1 MLFREV
7 ESLLAFDQDSEQS
20 KGALADDI
28 APELLPR
35 KSAPLAAGRTLGF
48 YRIISRLG
56 KGGMG
61 EVYLAQDTR
70 EANLQRKVALKVLSR
85 TSTTEPE
92 EVQRFK
98 QEAYAAS
105 ALNHPNI
112 IAVFEIGEQEEKH
125 FIATEFVE
133 GQTLQ
138 QRMRSGPIDLR
149 EALHIGM
156 QIADAIAA
164 AHDAGIVHRDIK
176 PANIMLRHDGY
187 VKIVDFGVAKLI
199 ESRRAPGTWGPD
211 RVASEWEVHTNPGW
225 AIGTPRYMAPEQ
237 FLAQELDGR
246 CDIYSLGIVLY
257 ELVAGRVPF
266 EGSEPDNLMAALS
279 KDAPPLRVYAP
290 ETPPELERIVGKA
303 IVRDR
308 EQRYLSARELLTNLK
323 NLQLDVEIGL
333 RESGRQASV
342 KEQVAHRR
350 LGNALRTA
358 AVGLLVMAS
367 AAGVFWLG
375 RGGNSARPAHEKP
388 SLAVLPFADMSA
400 EKNQEYVGDG
410 LAAELV
416 DALAKTPGLRV
427 AGRTST
433 FQFKGNVDVG
443 VIAKRLNVTAIL
455 EGSVRKQGNRARI
468 SVQLINAADGFQVW
482 SDTFD
487 REMDDIFVV
496 QEEIARAVTGAL
508 KIKLL
513 GEKTATPSPKR
524 PKPEAYNSYLMGRY
538 FLHAARNKENVEKAE
553 SYFERAVQV
562 DPDYAPA
569 WAGLG
574 KSRSNQASWGYIP
587 DGEGYR
593 KAREAIQRAL
603 KLDPN
608 FGEAY
613 AFLGDIQQSRDWDW
627 AAADASFQRALA
639 LEPGN
644 PLVIGLAGG
653 LAWVRGRLDEAI
665 ALHRRAIEID
675 PLYPGLY
682 LNLGL
687 VLNCAGRY
695 EEAKVALNKAL
706 ELAPD
711 MEAAHAVLSRVYLLQ
726 SHPQSALAEAQKEKH
741 HNLRLCAVAMAYHAL
756 GLKKEA
762 DAYLAELLKP
772 GDPAPYEIAMV
783 YAFRGEMDQAFHWL
797 DRAYTDRDAGLSE
810 IKGDPLMNSLKHDPR
825 YAALLQKL
833 HLL

>member
-1 MLFREV
+1 
-7 ESLLAFDQDSEQS
+7 
-20 KGALADDI
+20 
-28 APELLPR
+28 
-35 KSAPLAAGRTLGF
+35 
-48 YRIISRLG
+48 
-56 KGGMG
+56 MG

-70 EANLQRKVALKVLSR
+70 EANLQRKVALKVLRR
-85 TSTTEPE
+85 TSATERE
-92 EVQRFK
+92 DVQRFK

-112 IAVFEIGEQEEKH
+112 IAVFEIGEQEEQH

-138 QRMRSGPIDLR
+138 QRMKSGPIDLR
-149 EALHIGM
+149 EALHIGI

-176 PANIMLRHDGY
+176 PANIMLRDDGY
-187 VKIVDFGVAKLI
+187 IKIVDFGVAKLI
-199 ESRRAPGTWGPD
+199 ERRLAAGAVGTN
-211 RVASEWEVHTNPGW
+211 REASDWEVHTNPGW

-237 FLAQELDGR
+237 FLAQEPDGR

-257 ELVAGRVPF
+257 ELVAGRAPF
-266 EGSEPDNLMAALS
+266 EGSSPDNVMAALS

-290 ETPPELERIVGKA
+290 ETSPELERIVGKA

-308 EQRYLSARELLTNLK
+308 EQRYLSARELLTDLK

-333 RESGRQASV
+333 RESGKQAGL

-350 LGNALRTA
+350 IANALRTA
-358 AVGLLVMAS
+358 AVGLLAMAS
-367 AAGVFWLG
+367 AAGLFWLD
-375 RGGNSARPAHEKP
+375 RGGNSARSAHGKP
-388 SLAVLPFADMSA
+388 SLAVLPFADMSPG
-400 EKNQEYVGDG
+400 KNQEYIGDG
-410 LAAELV
+410 LAAELL
-416 DALAKTPGLRV
+416 DALSKIPGLRV

-433 FQFKGNVDVG
+433 FQFKGKNEDVS
-443 VIAKRLNVTAIL
+443 VIAKKLNVTAIL

-482 SDTFD
+482 SDIFD
-487 REMDDIFVV
+487 RELDDIFMV

-513 GEKTATPSPKR
+513 GGKPATPAPKP
-524 PKPEAYNSYLMGRY
+524 PKPEAYNAYLMGRY
-538 FLHAARNKENVEKAE
+538 FLHAARNKENLEKAE
-553 SYFERAVQV
+553 NYFERAVQV

-574 KSRSNQASWGYIP
+574 KSISNLAGWGYIP

-593 KAREAIQRAL
+593 KAREAIERAL
-603 KLDPN
+603 KLNPN
-608 FGEAY
+608 LGEAY
-613 AFLGDIQQSRDWDW
+613 AFLADIQQYRDWDW
-627 AAADASFQRALA
+627 ARADASFQRALG

-644 PLVIGLAGG
+644 VVAIGGAAG
-653 LAWVRGRLDEAI
+653 LAWIRGDLDEAI
-665 ALHRRAIEID
+665 VLFRRAIEID
-675 PLYPGLY
+675 PLYPNLY
-682 LNLGL
+682 VDLGL
-687 VLNCAGRY
+687 VLNSAGRY
-695 EEAKVALNKAL
+695 EEAKIALNKAL

-711 MEAAHAVLSRVYLLQ
+711 TQGAHAVLSRVYLLQ
-726 SHPQSALAEAQKEKH
+726 SHPQKALAEAQKEKH
-741 HNLRLCAVAMAYHAL
+741 PIMGLCSAAMAYHAL

-762 DAYLAELLKP
+762 DADLAEAIAKFQET
-772 GDPAPYEIAMV
+772 APYEIATV
-783 YAFRGEMDQAFHWL
+783 YAFRGEADQAFHWL
-797 DRAYTDRDAGLSE
+797 DRAYAELDGGLSE
-810 IKGDPLMNSLKHDPR
+810 IKGDPLMNSLKHDSR